1 MKKLFVALAAI
12 ICATSM
18 MVQAQDSTNSAPA
31 PKKQHKLTA
40 AQQKVMDEM
49 LAKYDTNHDGKLD
62 KTERAA
68 MSAEDK
74 QKMIDAGLGKA
85 PKKPKTDS
93 SDASAPAKQN

>member
-1 MKKLFVALAAI
+1 MKKLLVALAAI

-18 MVQAQDSTNSAPA
+18 MVQAQESTNSAPA
-31 PKKQHKLTA
+31 PKKHKLTA
-40 AQQKVMDEM
+40 TQQKVMDEM

-62 KTERAA
+62 KTERSA
-68 MSAEDK
+68 MSADDK

-93 SDASAPAKQN
+93 GDASAPAKQN